1 MSSSVNGKLRGAIVC
16 ESLKPGTVIEG
27 YEMRVTRWSRYE
39 IGEPA
44 ESQPRV
50 WTLIEFEADPEDAD
64 ALALRLSKDLDEP
77 GWYANLY
84 SSSEAVVV
92 FPDKIFRYKR
102 GNRIG
107 RKKAEQYAR
116 NCGVPDG
123 QLDWDD

>member
-1 MSSSVNGKLRGAIVC
+1 MKAKLRGAIVC

-27 YEMRVTRWSRYE
+27 YEMRITRWSRYE

-44 ESQPRV
+44 DWQPGV
-50 WTLIEFEADPEDAD
+50 WTLVEFEADEEESD
-64 ALALRLSKDLDEP
+64 ALAQRLSKDLDEP
-77 GWYANLY
+77 GWYANWY

-102 GNRIG
+102 GDARR
-107 RKKAEQYAR
+107 RKAAQQYAR
-116 NCGVPDG
+116 NCGVPEA